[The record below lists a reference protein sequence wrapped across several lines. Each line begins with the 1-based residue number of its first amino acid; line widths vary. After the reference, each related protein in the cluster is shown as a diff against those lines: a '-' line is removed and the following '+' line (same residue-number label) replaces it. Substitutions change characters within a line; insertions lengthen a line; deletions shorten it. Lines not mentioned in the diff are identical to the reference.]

1 MDPLQN
7 NRTRYNQTM
16 KKLLTFFL
24 LLPVTLVYA
33 APGNFT
39 VSWDSYP
46 VKEAT
51 IHAMCKLP
59 SEASFAEVGS
69 TLATSNSVNFT
80 KDVPMGQT
88 LNCSVVAT
96 LGSSSSAVSN
106 SASYTEPVVLPQPTG
121 CSLTRN

>member
-1 MDPLQN
+1 
-7 NRTRYNQTM
+7 M
-16 KKLLTFFL
+16 KKILPFL
-24 LLPVTLVYA
+24 VLLPITIAIA

-39 VSWDSYP
+39 VSWDAYP

-59 SEASFAEVGS
+59 DTAFVEVAQ
-69 TLATSNSVNFT
+69 TPATSNSVNFA

-88 LNCSVVAT
+88 LTCSVVAT
-96 LGSSSSAVSN
+96 LGSQSSPVSS

-121 CSLTRN
+121 CTLTRN